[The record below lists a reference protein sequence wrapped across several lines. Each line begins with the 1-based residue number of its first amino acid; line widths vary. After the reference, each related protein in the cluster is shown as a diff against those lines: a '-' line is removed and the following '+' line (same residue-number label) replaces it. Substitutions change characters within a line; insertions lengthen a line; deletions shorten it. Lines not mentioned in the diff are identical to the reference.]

1 VGGGPGGTGA
11 AQLRAADEH
20 ALPAASPQ
28 AVSSRGFWADAW
40 RRLKRNKAAMVA
52 ATLILIIAVVAF
64 AGPGLSPHAFDAIDW
79 ENMAVAPGGPND
91 HWLGTDRLGR
101 DLYVRT
107 LNGVQ
112 ISLQIGLLA
121 TLVSLLI
128 GVTWGATA
136 GYVGGRV
143 DSLMMRVVDVLY
155 SLPYIFIVIILSTLF
170 DRGNIYVLF
179 LAIGAVGWLTMARIV
194 RGQTL
199 SLKRKEFIEAALASG
214 VSTPAILARHIVPNV
229 IGPVIIYAT
238 LTIPQMILFE
248 SFLSFLGLGVQEPQ
262 ASLGSLINE
271 GAQEMESAVWML
283 LVPATFL
290 VTLLT
295 CFNFLGDGLRDALD
309 PRER

>member
-1 VGGGPGGTGA
+1 MTDQAMA
-11 AQLRAADEH
+11 A
-20 ALPAASPQ
+20 ALPAGA
-28 AVSSRGFWADAW
+28 ARGFWADAW
-40 RRLKRNKAAMVA
+40 RRLRRNKAAMVA
-52 ATLILIIAVVAF
+52 ASLIVVIALLAF
-64 AGPGLSPHAFDAIDW
+64 IGPTFSPHAFDAIDW
-79 ENMAVAPGGPND
+79 DHMAVPPGGPND

-101 DLYVRT
+101 DLFVRT
-107 LNGVQ
+107 LVGVQ

-121 TLVSLLI
+121 TLVSLCI
-128 GVTWGATA
+128 GVAFGATA
-136 GYVGGRV
+136 GYLGGKI
-143 DSLMMRVVDVLY
+143 DNLMMRFVDILY

-170 DRGNIYVLF
+170 ERGNIYVLF

-214 VSTPAILARHIVPNV
+214 VGTPGILARHIVPNV
-229 IGPVIIYAT
+229 VGPVIIYAT

-283 LVPATFL
+283 LVPAGFL
-290 VTLLT
+290 VTLLM

-309 PRER
+309 PRDR

>member
-1 VGGGPGGTGA
+1 MTETPV
-11 AQLRAADEH
+11 
-20 ALPAASPQ
+20 
-28 AVSSRGFWADAW
+28 RGFWGDAW
-40 RRLKRNKAAMVA
+40 RRLRRNRAAMVA
-52 ATLILIIAVVAF
+52 GVIIILISLLAF
-64 AGPGLSPHAFDAIDW
+64 LGPSLSPHDFDAIDW
-79 ENMAVAPGGPND
+79 DHMAVPPGGPND

-107 LNGVQ
+107 LHGVQ

-121 TLVSLLI
+121 TLVSLII
-128 GVTWGATA
+128 GVLWGATA
-136 GYVGGRV
+136 GYLGGRI
-143 DSLMMRVVDVLY
+143 DGAMMRFVDIMY
-155 SLPYIFIVIILSTLF
+155 ALPYIFIVIILSTLF

-214 VSTPAILARHIVPNV
+214 VGTPGILLRHIVPNV

-283 LVPATFL
+283 MVPAGFL

-309 PRER
+309 PRDR